1 MYACYKLNSLIC
13 DIDKLKKYFFYNK
26 KENLKSLVS
35 SFKTIFSAQIIEL
48 KVDFKKY
55 FNFNRLNK
63 NNYFKNKLQKE
74 RKNIIIYLRA
84 VPLIK
89 DEFEAI
95 LKNHKNLIIIN
106 VNEEEIYT
114 SKIIQKLREE
124 HKISY
129 NYIFICNYYS
139 IDPPVIEELVNK
151 IIRSLSITIS
161 HYIRF

>member
-35 SFKTIFSAQIIEL
+35 SFKTIFSTQKIEL

-74 RKNIIIYLRA
+74 KKYNNIFKSSSLNKRWIWSD
-84 VPLIK
+84 IK
-89 DEFEAI
+89 
-95 LKNHKNLIIIN
+95 K
-106 VNEEEIYT
+106 
-114 SKIIQKLREE
+114 S
-124 HKISY
+124 
-129 NYIFICNYYS
+129 
-139 IDPPVIEELVNK
+139 
-151 IIRSLSITIS
+151 
-161 HYIRF
+161 